1 MLAQWFKLVLALQAR
16 VICFLSLWGLKC
28 VQLPGPSWGK
38 AQKQVF
44 FSSFGLPSSDLAK
57 ILTKS
62 KLWKFLLAITS
73 SNFTAVDCYLAV
85 KIMIAEN
92 CTTWRRCFFKCHLL
106 RNNEYIFHPDFLITY
121 GANTGSNDSS
131 LIQMVKIPLMW
142 KIIPKKFSV
151 TYWGPFQP
159 KLFYDSVIQ

>member
-106 RNNEYIFHPDFLITY
+106 RNKQWIYLPSRFLDYLWSKHRLEWFFINTNGKNPIDVEDYSKEIFSDLLR
-121 GANTGSNDSS
+121 S
-131 LIQMVKIPLMW
+131 LP
-142 KIIPKKFSV
+142 
-151 TYWGPFQP
+151 T
-159 KLFYDSVIQ
+159 